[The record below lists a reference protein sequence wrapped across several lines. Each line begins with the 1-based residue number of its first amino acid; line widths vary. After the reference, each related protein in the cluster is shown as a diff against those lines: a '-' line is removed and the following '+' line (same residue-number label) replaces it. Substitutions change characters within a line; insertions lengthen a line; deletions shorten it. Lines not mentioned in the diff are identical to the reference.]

1 MVVDCFP
8 AQKNNRLHMQRAVRF
23 DVRIIENIS
32 LKMPVQV
39 KKSDKFFDL
48 FTCPSKEVKLF

>member
-1 MVVDCFP
+1 
-8 AQKNNRLHMQRAVRF
+8 MQRAVRF

-32 LKMPVQV
+32 LKKPVQV
-39 KKSDKFFDL
+39 KKSDRFFYL